1 MRVAFG
7 IDGLAPEWI
16 MTFLVDRTQQVM
28 STLIYWLVE
37 FRRTKE
43 IGSRSTSFPAV
54 HGRIVW
60 NMQEI
65 WAQSYLIKHAGRQ
78 SRRRCATFHREC
90 AADRPM
96 DAVQTVQ
103 QTEVQHWQNAA
114 DMDGNE
120 QTIIVEG
127 QYQRINIQGYPI
139 RFSSNVSDLGEL
151 LDDQLKMLGHSLTV
165 DAKKTL
171 VNASVASCLDFCNSL
186 YHGIGDQGS
195 TG

>member
-1 MRVAFG
+1 
-7 IDGLAPEWI
+7 
-16 MTFLVDRTQQVM
+16 
-28 STLIYWLVE
+28 
-37 FRRTKE
+37 
-43 IGSRSTSFPAV
+43 
-54 HGRIVW
+54 
-60 NMQEI
+60 
-65 WAQSYLIKHAGRQ
+65 
-78 SRRRCATFHREC
+78 
-90 AADRPM
+90 M

-114 DMDGNE
+114 DMDGNA

-171 VNASVASCLDFCNSL
+171 VNAFVGKLSGLL
-186 YHGIGDQGS
+186 
-195 TG
+195 